1 MPRFDIARCL
11 VLIPSSLLLAWS
23 AIASPAHAQGSAEL
37 AAPSPSTLVTQVP
50 SGYELHV
57 EPAPAPPLAA
67 PPFAPLR
74 LDPAGIALGG
84 STPRYDMGVLH
95 DLQHRHRLAR
105 RAAILTPLAAA
116 ISVLGGVGIATCQ
129 WEGDSPGLGCTAAIF
144 VMMSGVATTLVTGGL
159 FVYRTNAESRA
170 MRRAGIHISRTWGI
184 LGAIFYALP
193 YTQIV
198 GLILAARQMHLN
210 RVALSRFEAD
220 RGGLRPK
227 FY

>member
-1 MPRFDIARCL
+1 MMRFALL
-11 VLIPSSLLLAWS
+11 VSMLLLATATHASS
-23 AIASPAHAQGSAEL
+23 ARAQGSQEL
-37 AAPSPSTLVTQVP
+37 AAPSPGTVVIQVP
-50 SGYELHV
+50 PGYQLRV
-57 EPAPAPPLAA
+57 EPAPPPFMAPPV
-67 PPFAPLR
+67 APLR
-74 LDPAGIALGG
+74 LDPAGVALRG
-84 STPRYDMGVLH
+84 SPPRYDMGVLH
-95 DLQHRHRLAR
+95 DLRRRHSLAR

-116 ISVLGGVGIATCQ
+116 IGVLGGVGIATCQ
-129 WEGDSPGLGCTAAIF
+129 WEGDSPGLGCTAAIL
-144 VMMSGVATTLVTGGL
+144 VMTSGVAATLVTGGL

-193 YTQIV
+193 YTQII

-220 RGGLRPK
+220 GGGLRPK